1 MKGKDVEQIQFSNSN
16 QAGKIEIHS
25 PCLSLVDL
33 LGKPYISA
41 VCRGRAFLEGNDP
54 APWLSIAEEQVDF
67 FPVGLRQRLDE
78 LVDHI
83 GEQVC
88 EPLDKSVRGAATN
101 AFNKATHT
109 GMAPLSGLG
118 FIRIGEDGNAYL
130 VSKSEHYHASLG
142 HGFPGYR
149 LLDNVRRLGIPNAT
163 HNNTRGHITRLLEQE
178 LVRTANGI
186 RRGDAQALQMV
197 LDSTEPHVLN
207 RVINL
212 ETGSLAVEAG
222 LKMILAR
229 FYRLEDTF
237 EKPKYDRRVPVFLVM
252 GDRAGGKKANYHGT
266 TLFTQFMRG
275 MWPELADHLEEDKTF
290 VTKAVSINDLNSF
303 KGLVDVYDREPY
315 KIAGFFHEIILMN
328 YGGIHL
334 EEDFLKRVYAICH
347 EHDVP
352 ILVDEIQS
360 CIWSPE
366 LFMFHE
372 HGLQPDF
379 VAVGK
384 GFPGGEYPAS
394 RILTTAE
401 MDSLNQFGAL
411 VTNGQEELA
420 SLAYLVTM
428 EFVQANQE
436 FIRAIGKYYAG
447 ELRTLLKRYPQIISE
462 IEGCRHLASI
472 FFFKAE
478 QALEF
483 IHYLN
488 LDCIDISAQT
498 YKSNCPPAAL
508 TKIPLISSP
517 KMVDFLIRK
526 MNEALRRINC

>member
-1 MKGKDVEQIQFSNSN
+1 MEQTHFTNSIQT
-16 QAGKIEIHS
+16 GKIEIHS
-25 PCLSLVDL
+25 PSLSLIDL
-33 LGKPYISA
+33 VGKSYINA
-41 VCRGRAFLEGNDP
+41 VCSGRAFLEGNDS
-54 APWLSIAEEQVDF
+54 AALLSLAEEQVDF
-67 FPVGLRQRLDE
+67 FPVRFRQRLDE
-78 LVDHI
+78 LVDYI

-88 EPLDKSVRGAATN
+88 EPLEKSARGAATN
-101 AFNKATHT
+101 SFNKATHT

-118 FIRIGEDGNAYL
+118 FIRIGEDGRAYL
-130 VSKSEHYHASLG
+130 VSKSEHYHTSLG
-142 HGFPGYR
+142 HSFPGYV
-149 LLDNVRRLGIPNAT
+149 LLENARRLGIPNAT

-178 LVRTANGI
+178 LVRAANGI
-186 RRGDAQALQMV
+186 GRGNAKGLQSV
-197 LDSTEPHVLN
+197 LDSTEPHMLN

-237 EKPKYDRRVPVFLVM
+237 EKPKYDSRVPVFLVM
-252 GDRAGGKKANYHGT
+252 GDRAGGKTANYHGT

-275 MWPELADHLEEDKTF
+275 MWPELANHLEDNKTF
-290 VTKAVSINDLNSF
+290 VTKAVSINDIAHFTELI
-303 KGLVDVYDREPY
+303 KVYDREPY

-366 LFMFHE
+366 LFLFRE
-372 HGLQPDF
+372 YGLRPDF
-379 VAVGK
+379 VAIGK

-428 EFVQANQE
+428 EFVQANRD
-436 FIRAIGKYYAG
+436 FISEIGKYYEG
-447 ELRTLLKRYPQIISE
+447 ELRALLKRYPQIISE
-462 IEGCRHLASI
+462 IEGQRHLSSI
-472 FFFKAE
+472 FFFKTE

-488 LDCIDISAQT
+488 MECIDISAHT

-508 TKIPLISSP
+508 TKIPLISSI

-526 MNEALRRINC
+526 MDEALKQIN